1 MPLTITASPNVPAKV
16 DVMAIPVFTKLN
28 VPADAGVEIDRNWL
42 KARGFEAKP
51 CETAALLA
59 DDGSTIL
66 AVGLGDAD
74 KADTDTYRRA
84 AAAAVRAAGAARHVA
99 IAFGQP
105 KAALDPRAVSQA
117 LAEGAGLA
125 AYRYNE
131 FKSEAK
137 PSRLNRVT
145 VVGADAQAVALG
157 ARIAEAV
164 SMVRDL
170 VNGPP
175 DLVTPAYLGM
185 VATEIAERAGL
196 EVDVW
201 DEDRIEAERLG
212 GLRGVSLGSDR
223 PPRLIRLV
231 SEPADGKA
239 RATVALVGKGITFDS
254 GGLSIKTGEGMMT
267 MKTDMSG
274 AAAVLGAMSV
284 VREIAPDLRVIGYAA
299 CTENLPSGS
308 AIKPG
313 DVLRFRNG
321 KTAEILNTDAEGRL
335 VLADALSLAVEDEPD
350 AIVDLAT
357 LTGAVVVALGRE
369 ISGVMGTD
377 ANLVDQVKQ
386 AGDRAGEPAWELP
399 LPDAYRKHIDSEV
412 ADIKNIGAPG
422 QAGSIAAGLFLREFV
437 GDVPWAHLDIAGT
450 ARAEADDGYISR
462 GGTGVGVRT
471 VLELLKG
478 FAVDTTA

>member
-1 MPLTITASPNVPAKV
+1 MPPTINASPNMPAKV
-16 DVMAIPVFTKLN
+16 DVLAVPVFSKLN
-28 VPADAGVEIDRNWL
+28 IPADAGVELDKNWL

-59 DDGSTIL
+59 DDGSTVV
-66 AVGLGDAD
+66 AVGLGDAA
-74 KADTDTYRRA
+74 KADLNTYRRA
-84 AAAAVRAAGAARHVA
+84 AAAAVRAAGAGRHLA
-99 IAFGQP
+99 IAFGGGGSRLD
-105 KAALDPRAVSQA
+105 AAAVSQA
-117 LAEGAGLA
+117 IAEGASLA
-125 AYRYNE
+125 TYRYTE
-131 FKSEAK
+131 FKSDPK

-145 VVGADAQAVALG
+145 IVGGDPQAVALG
-157 ARIAEAV
+157 ARIAAAV
-164 SMVRDL
+164 ALTRDL

-175 DLVTPAYLGM
+175 DLVTPERLAE
-185 VATEIAERAGL
+185 VATEIAETNGL
-196 EVDVW
+196 TVEIW
-201 DEDRIEAERLG
+201 DEQRIEEERLG

-231 SEPADGKA
+231 SEPANGSS
-239 RATVALVGKGITFDS
+239 RGTVALVGKGITFDS

-284 VREIAPDLRVIGYAA
+284 VREVAPDVRVIGYAA

-335 VLADALSLAVEDEPD
+335 VLADALSLAVEDQPD

-357 LTGAVVVALGRE
+357 LTGAVVVALGKE

-377 ANLVDQVKQ
+377 PALVEQVKE
-386 AGDRAGEPAWELP
+386 AGERAGEPVWELP
-399 LPDAYRKHIDSEV
+399 LPDAYKKHIESEI
-412 ADIKNIGAPG
+412 ADIKNIGATG
-422 QAGSIAAGLFLREFV
+422 QAGTISAGLFLKEFV
-437 GDVPWAHLDIAGT
+437 ADVPWAHLDIAGT
-450 ARAEADDGYISR
+450 ARAESDDGYLTK

-471 VLELLKG
+471 VLELLRNFG
-478 FAVDTTA
+478 LDTST